1 MILVLFGEGVSS
13 EAAEKP
19 IAVGVGV
26 GISQGV
32 LSSTKPFVLKDSKG
46 KKVSVGKSATFTCS
60 GSRLETPKG
69 SLTLPVTAQGP
80 APIIW
85 DKHPYRGVL
94 KLVPAA
100 KGCNVVNV
108 LGMED
113 YLRGV
118 LKMETNPAWPPES
131 LRAQA
136 IVARTFAMKGLGR
149 HRSQGF
155 DLCATTHC
163 QVYRGINAEDPHTDK
178 AVKATQGMVLA
189 VGKELA
195 ATPYHSDSGGATA
208 NVGDVWGGSVP
219 YLKAQAEPVAYTS
232 PYSSWQ
238 LVLSPAQVEE
248 ALGRIDVRVG
258 TVTGMTV
265 AQKDPFG
272 RAVRPGDLR
281 DGGKAV
287 VSSHKFRMAVGA
299 SVLRS
304 TVFELTAGTTESSG
318 APMPEETPSGEGE
331 EASYFS
337 ESVEEGDL
345 LIAMT
350 RQGAFTTAEL
360 MDMLMHPET
369 RAQHMAE
376 ALARGGRGAKTPPL
390 PSKAPDRRAPGKG
403 FVFRGRGWG
412 HGVGMSQWGAKA
424 LADGGWKAEKI
435 LGHYYPGT
443 KLRSAY

>member
-1 MILVLFGEGVSS
+1 MILALFGEGVPS

-26 GISQGV
+26 GISQGI
-32 LSSTKPFVLKDSKG
+32 LSSTKPFVLKDAKG
-46 KKVSVGKSATFTCS
+46 KKVSVGKSVAFTCS
-60 GSRLETPKG
+60 GSRLEIPKG

-80 APIIW
+80 APIVW

-94 KLVPAA
+94 KLVPSA
-100 KGCNVVNV
+100 KGCHVVNV

-118 LKMETNPAWPPES
+118 LKMEANPAWPPES

-178 AVKATQGMVLA
+178 AVKTTQGMVLA

-195 ATPYHSDSGGATA
+195 STPYHSDSGGATA

-232 PYSSWQ
+232 PYSSWH

-272 RAVRPGDLR
+272 RAVRLEVCGT
-281 DGGKAV
+281 GGKAA

-304 TVFELTAGTTESSG
+304 TVFEMTSGAAESTG
-318 APMPEETPSGEGE
+318 APMPEENPSGEGE
-331 EASYFS
+331 ETSYFS

-376 ALARGGRGAKTPPL
+376 ALARGGVGAPKPPL
-390 PSKAPDRRAPGKG
+390 PSKVPDRRVPGEG

-424 LADGGWKAEKI
+424 LADVGWKAEKI

-443 KLRSAY
+443 KLRSVY